1 MRVTSNS
8 FTSSLVDQLNR
19 LAGRQYKLQNQVATG
34 QRIQAP
40 EDDPA
45 AVQRT
50 LSLSVEAGAVRQ
62 FTNNIAL
69 LRERATTAFD
79 ALKAVKTISD
89 RAGEIATLADG
100 TKSPDELRIYATEVT
115 QLIQQVAQVL
125 NGKQRGDY
133 LFGGTASGQSPFTVT
148 TDANGNVTGVT
159 YHGNTNVAEADIAT
173 GVGLSVDVPGAN
185 NTGSGAR
192 GLVSDSRTG
201 ADFFNHLIALQN
213 NLLAG
218 DTGAIAATDLAALRS
233 DEDNFLHHIG
243 NNGAVQMW
251 LETAATVAS
260 ARSLSLDQM
269 ISKEADA
276 DIAETLV
283 QFNQAQYAYQAVLQS
298 GAGIMGRSLLDFLQ

>member
-50 LSLSVEAGAVRQ
+50 LSLSVEAGAVKQ
-62 FTNNIAL
+62 FNNNIAL

-115 QLIQQVAQVL
+115 QLIQQAAQVL

-159 YHGNTNVAEADIAT
+159 YNGNTNVAEADIAS

-185 NTGSGAR
+185 STGSGPR

-243 NNGAVQMW
+243 NNGAVQMR

-283 QFNQAQYAYQAVLQS
+283 QFNQAQYAYQAALQS